1 MTNQKPSTSRI
12 QSSIIKHL
20 EKYGTIQINL
30 PDDFVIEI
38 GITNEDDSGNSTK
51 IKNYCY
57 TIVKNDQ
64 RATIIDKYNIGIRC
78 QDDDK
83 MVVLDDKFVDNEG
96 NKVRSIKVV

>member
-38 GITNEDDSGNSTK
+38 GITNEDEEDDIPFNFPAKKEVKKTKQPVEDVDDEIDALLNELDS
-51 IKNYCY
+51 
-57 TIVKNDQ
+57 
-64 RATIIDKYNIGIRC
+64 
-78 QDDDK
+78 
-83 MVVLDDKFVDNEG
+83 
-96 NKVRSIKVV
+96 